1 MLLEICLIFPLYLMI
16 FVIFYRF
23 RHIIKVMSDIDEIL
37 CAENDITSE
46 EVSVSYDKRDFL
58 INVIN
63 QGKANKLPGKTPW
76 TVARIRKAPDSVIEK
91 LHHEYHQNETKHKAE
106 KTGKAVSAHAI
117 NLYSKGVSRF
127 LKIDDVDQLRKD
139 IDEDP
144 IIKESMA
151 DVGALLVGTFGR
163 YLTPILIAA
172 HTANHIEGFGE
183 TEKKVEDIDH
193 FQVGVNSEN
202 NKQDD

>member
-1 MLLEICLIFPLYLMI
+1 MI

-23 RHIIKVMSDIDEIL
+23 RNIIKMASDINEFL
-37 CAENDITSE
+37 CVENDNNSE
-46 EVSVSYDKRDFL
+46 EVSVSDNKRDFL
-58 INVIN
+58 IQIVN

-127 LKIDDVDQLRKD
+127 LKINNVDQLRKD
-139 IDEDP
+139 IYEDP

-151 DVGALLVGTFGR
+151 EVGALLIG
-163 YLTPILIAA
+163 
-172 HTANHIEGFGE
+172 
-183 TEKKVEDIDH
+183 
-193 FQVGVNSEN
+193 SS
-202 NKQDD
+202 

>member
-1 MLLEICLIFPLYLMI
+1 MLLEICSILPIYILI

-23 RHIIKVMSDIDEIL
+23 RNIIKVMSDIDEIL
-37 CAENDITSE
+37 CVENNDNSE
-46 EVSVSYDKRDFL
+46 EVPDSDNNKRDFL
-58 INVIN
+58 IQIIN
-63 QGKANKLPGKTPW
+63 QGKANRLPGKTPW
-76 TVARIRKAPDSVIEK
+76 TVPRIRKASDSIIEK

-127 LKIDDVDQLRKD
+127 LKINNVDQLRKD

-151 DVGALLVGTFGR
+151 DMGALLVGTFGA

-172 HTANHIEGFGE
+172 HTANHVEGLAE
-183 TEKKVEDIDH
+183 TEDKIESFD
-193 FQVGVNSEN
+193 QVGDNFE
-202 NKQDD
+202 K

>member
-1 MLLEICLIFPLYLMI
+1 MI

-37 CAENDITSE
+37 CVENDNNSE
-46 EVSVSYDKRDFL
+46 EVSVSDNKRDFL

-63 QGKANKLPGKTPW
+63 QGQANKLSGKTPW
-76 TVARIRKAPDSVIEK
+76 TVSRIRKASDLIIEK
-91 LHHEYHQNETKHKAE
+91 LHHEYHQNETKHKSE

-127 LKIDDVDQLRKD
+127 LKINSVDQLRKD

-151 DVGALLVGTFGR
+151 DVGALLVGTFGA

-172 HTANHIEGFGE
+172 HTANHVESFAE
-183 TEKKVEDIDH
+183 TEKVIQVED
-193 FQVGVNSEN
+193 NSEN
-202 NKQDD
+202 KNE

>member
-1 MLLEICLIFPLYLMI
+1 MILEICLILPIYILM

-23 RHIIKVMSDIDEIL
+23 RNIIKMASDINEFL
-37 CAENDITSE
+37 CVENDNNSE
-46 EVSVSYDKRDFL
+46 EVSVSDNKRDFL
-58 INVIN
+58 IQIVN

-127 LKIDDVDQLRKD
+127 LKINSVDQLRKD

-151 DVGALLVGTFGR
+151 DVGALLVGTFGA

-172 HTANHIEGFGE
+172 HTANHVEGLAE
-183 TEKKVEDIDH
+183 TEKKVEDIDQS
-193 FQVGVNSEN
+193 QVGDSFE
-202 NKQDD
+202 K

>member
-1 MLLEICLIFPLYLMI
+1 MLLEICLILPIYLLI

-23 RHIIKVMSDIDEIL
+23 RNIIKMASDINEFL
-37 CAENDITSE
+37 CVENNNDSE
-46 EVSVSYDKRDFL
+46 EVSDNNKRDFL
-58 INVIN
+58 IQIIN
-63 QGKANKLPGKTPW
+63 QGKADKLPGKTLW
-76 TVARIRKAPDSVIEK
+76 TVAKIRKASDLIIEK
-91 LHHEYHQNETKHKAE
+91 LHHEYHQNEAKHKAE

-127 LKIDDVDQLRKD
+127 LKINNVDQLRKD

-151 DVGALLVGTFGR
+151 GVGGLLVGTFGP

-172 HTANHIEGFGE
+172 HTANHIEGFAE
-183 TEKKVEDIDH
+183 TEKKVEDIESFDH
-193 FQVGVNSEN
+193 SQVGDNFEN
-202 NKQDD
+202 K